1 MMDRLSRVPIFVA
14 VARHGSFAE
23 AARRLG
29 MTGSAVSKQ
38 VQRLENDLG
47 VRLFHRTTRQLSL
60 TDEGSFLFER
70 SAPLVEGIEEVGEM
84 LVGRKAKPEGS
95 LRISA
100 PVALAQ
106 RVLKEPL
113 TSFTSHHPRIQLHVE
128 LSDRFVDLVGEGFDL
143 AIRIGHLEDSS
154 LVARRL
160 SDVPMVLVG
169 APILLAEYGTPS
181 TPEDLSK
188 IPFIHYAPERAVQR
202 LKFQCGSDEPVQ
214 IATQAKL
221 STNNDQMM
229 VSFASAGQGLILLPR
244 FMVESELNDGRLREV
259 LSDYRLFPERKLY
272 AVFPHGRH
280 LPLKTR
286 ALIDF
291 LVDELALKKPE
302 HKGLGFLGSR

>member
-1 MMDRLSRVPIFVA
+1 
-14 VARHGSFAE
+14 
-23 AARRLG
+23 

-47 VRLFHRTTRQLSL
+47 ARLFHRTTRQLSL

-84 LVGRKAKPEGS
+84 LAGRKVNPEGS
-95 LRISA
+95 LRVSA

-113 TSFTSHHPRIQLHVE
+113 TSFIMKNSGIHLHVE

-160 SDVPMVLVG
+160 ADVPMVLVG
-169 APILLAEYGTPS
+169 APILLAEYGTPK
-181 TPEDLSK
+181 TPDDLSN
-188 IPFIHYAPERAVQR
+188 IPFVHYGSDRNAQR
-202 LKFQCGSDEPVQ
+202 LKLQKGSEEPAQ
-214 IATQAKL
+214 IVTQARL

-229 VSFASAGQGLILLPR
+229 VSFARAGQGLILLPR
-244 FMVESELNDGRLREV
+244 FMVESELQNERLREV
-259 LSDYRLFPERKLY
+259 LPDYQLIPERKLY

-286 ALIDF
+286 VLIDF
-291 LVDELALKKPE
+291 LVEELA
-302 HKGLGFLGSR
+302 

>member
-1 MMDRLSRVPIFVA
+1 MDRLSRVPIFVA

-38 VQRLENDLG
+38 VQRLESDLG

-84 LVGRKAKPEGS
+84 LAGRKAKPEGS
-95 LRISA
+95 LRVSA

-106 RVLKEPL
+106 RVLREPL
-113 TSFTSHHPRIQLHVE
+113 TLFVTNYPDVNLHIE
-128 LSDRFVDLVGEGFDL
+128 LSDRFVDLVAEGFDV

-154 LVARRL
+154 LIARRL
-160 SDVPMVLVG
+160 ADVPMVLVG
-169 APILLAEYGTPS
+169 APILLAEYGMPS
-181 TPEDLSK
+181 DPSQLSR
-188 IPFIHYAPERAVQR
+188 IPFIHYATER
-202 LKFQCGSDEPVQ
+202 
-214 IATQAKL
+214 TNAKL
-221 STNNDQMM
+221 ILAKDGVPIPVPTEAKISTNSDQMM
-229 VSFASAGQGLILLPR
+229 VSFARAGQGLIALPR
-244 FMVESELNDGRLREV
+244 FMVETELADGRLREV
-259 LSDYRLFPERKLY
+259 LPEYQIYPERKLY

-286 ALIDF
+286 VFIDF
-291 LVDELALKKPE
+291 LVRELGNP
-302 HKGLGFLGSR
+302 

>member
-1 MMDRLSRVPIFVA
+1 MI
-14 VARHGSFAE
+14 
-23 AARRLG
+23 
-29 MTGSAVSKQ
+29 SA
-38 VQRLENDLG
+38 
-47 VRLFHRTTRQLSL
+47 TRQLSL

-84 LVGRKAKPEGS
+84 LAGRKVNPEGF
-95 LRISA
+95 LRVSA

-113 TSFTSHHPRIQLHVE
+113 TSFIMKNPGIHLHVE

-160 SDVPMVLVG
+160 ADVPMVLVG
-169 APILLAEYGTPS
+169 APILLAEYGTPKR
-181 TPEDLSK
+181 PDDLSN
-188 IPFIHYAPERAVQR
+188 IPFVHYGSDRNAQR
-202 LKFQCGSDEPVQ
+202 LKLQKGSEEPVQ
-214 IATQAKL
+214 MVTQARL

-229 VSFASAGQGLILLPR
+229 VSFARAGQGLIFLPR
-244 FMVESELNDGRLREV
+244 FMVESELQNERLREV
-259 LSDYRLFPERKLY
+259 LPDYHLIPERNLY

-286 ALIDF
+286 VLIDF
-291 LVDELALKKPE
+291 LVEELA
-302 HKGLGFLGSR
+302 

>member
-1 MMDRLSRVPIFVA
+1 MQKNMDRLSRIPIFVA

-47 VRLFHRTTRQLSL
+47 ARLFHRTTRQLSL

-84 LVGRKAKPEGS
+84 LAGRKVNPEGS

-113 TSFTSHHPRIQLHVE
+113 TSFIMKNPGIHLHVE

-160 SDVPMVLVG
+160 ADVSMVLVG
-169 APILLAEYGTPS
+169 APILLAEYGTPKS
-181 TPEDLSK
+181 PDDLSN
-188 IPFIHYAPERAVQR
+188 IPFVHYGSDRNAQR
-202 LKFQCGSDEPVQ
+202 LKLQKGSEEPAQ
-214 IATQAKL
+214 IVTQARL

-229 VSFASAGQGLILLPR
+229 VSFARAGLGLILLPR
-244 FMVESELNDGRLREV
+244 FMVESELQNERLREV
-259 LSDYRLFPERKLY
+259 LPDHQLIPERKLY

-286 ALIDF
+286 VLIDF
-291 LVDELALKKPE
+291 LVEELA
-302 HKGLGFLGSR
+302 

>member
-1 MMDRLSRVPIFVA
+1 MDRLSRVPIFVA

-60 TDEGSFLFER
+60 TDEGLFLFER

-84 LVGRKAKPEGS
+84 LAGRQAKPGGS
-95 LRISA
+95 LRLSA
-100 PVALAQ
+100 PLALAQ
-106 RVLKEPL
+106 RLLKEPL
-113 TSFTSHHPRIQLHVE
+113 ASFASHHPDINLHVE

-154 LVARRL
+154 LIARRL
-160 SDVPMVLVG
+160 ANVPMILVG
-169 APILLAEYGTPS
+169 APILLAQYGTPQS
-181 TPEDLSK
+181 AEDLVK
-188 IPFIHYAPERAVQR
+188 IPFIHYASERVVQR
-202 LKFQCGSDEPVQ
+202 LKLQKGNEEPIQ
-214 IATQAKL
+214 INTQGRL

-229 VSFASAGQGLILLPR
+229 VSFARAGQGLIMLPK
-244 FMVESELNDGRLREV
+244 FMVKTELDNDSLREV
-259 LSDYRLFPERKLY
+259 LPLYRLYPERKIY
-272 AVFPHGRH
+272 AIFPHGRH

-291 LVDELALKKPE
+291 LVDELA
-302 HKGLGFLGSR
+302 

>member
-1 MMDRLSRVPIFVA
+1 MDRLSRVPIFVA
-14 VARHGSFAE
+14 VARYGSFAE
-23 AARRLG
+23 GARRLG

-84 LVGRKAKPEGS
+84 LAGRKAKPEGS
-95 LRISA
+95 LRLSA

-106 RVLKEPL
+106 RLLKDPL
-113 TSFTSHHPRIQLHVE
+113 TSFVSHHPGINLHVE

-143 AIRIGHLEDSS
+143 TIRIGHLEDSS

-160 SDVPMVLVG
+160 ADVPMVIAG
-169 APILLAEYGTPS
+169 APILLAKYGTPQS
-181 TPEDLSK
+181 AEDLAI
-188 IPFIHYAPERAVQR
+188 IPFVHYTSERTVQR
-202 LKFQCGSDEPVQ
+202 LKLQKELEEPIQVN
-214 IATQAKL
+214 TQGRL

-229 VSFASAGQGLILLPR
+229 VSFARAGEGLIMLPK
-244 FMVESELNDGRLREV
+244 FMVQAELDNGVLREV
-259 LSDYRLFPERKLY
+259 LPEYRLFPERKMY

-286 ALIDF
+286 VLIDF
-291 LVDELALKKPE
+291 LVKELA
-302 HKGLGFLGSR
+302 

>member
-1 MMDRLSRVPIFVA
+1 MDRLSRIPIFVA

-47 VRLFHRTTRQLSL
+47 ARLFHRTTRQLSL

-84 LVGRKAKPEGS
+84 LAGRKVNPEGS
-95 LRISA
+95 LRVSA

-113 TSFTSHHPRIQLHVE
+113 TSFIMKNSGIHLHVE

-160 SDVPMVLVG
+160 ADVPMVLVG
-169 APILLAEYGTPS
+169 APILLAEYGTPK
-181 TPEDLSK
+181 TPDDLSN
-188 IPFIHYAPERAVQR
+188 IPFVHYGSDRNAQR
-202 LKFQCGSDEPVQ
+202 LKLQRDSEEPVQ
-214 IATQAKL
+214 IVTQARL

-229 VSFASAGQGLILLPR
+229 VSFARAGQGLILLPR
-244 FMVESELNDGRLREV
+244 FMVESELQNERLREV
-259 LSDYRLFPERKLY
+259 LPDYQLIPERKLY

-286 ALIDF
+286 VLIDF
-291 LVDELALKKPE
+291 LVAELA
-302 HKGLGFLGSR
+302 

>member
-1 MMDRLSRVPIFVA
+1 MDRLSRVPIFVA

-84 LVGRKAKPEGS
+84 LAGRKAKPEGS
-95 LRISA
+95 LRLSA
-100 PVALAQ
+100 PLSLAQ
-106 RVLKEPL
+106 RLLKEPL
-113 TSFTSHHPRIQLHVE
+113 TSFVSQHPGINLHVE

-143 AIRIGHLEDSS
+143 AIRIGHLDDSS
-154 LVARRL
+154 LIARRL
-160 SDVPMVLVG
+160 ADVPMILVG
-169 APILLAEYGTPS
+169 APILLAQYGTPKS
-181 TPEDLSK
+181 AEDLAT
-188 IPFIHYAPERAVQR
+188 IPFVQYASERTVQR
-202 LKFQCGSDEPVQ
+202 LKLKKGSEEPIQV
-214 IATQAKL
+214 ITQGRL

-229 VSFASAGQGLILLPR
+229 VSFACAGQGLIMLPR
-244 FMVESELNDGRLREV
+244 FMVETELGRGMLREV
-259 LSDYRLFPERKLY
+259 LPAYSLFPERKLY

-286 ALIDF
+286 VLIDF
-291 LVDELALKKPE
+291 LVDELA
-302 HKGLGFLGSR
+302 

>member
-1 MMDRLSRVPIFVA
+1 MDRLSRVPIFVA

-38 VQRLENDLG
+38 VQRLEADLG

-84 LVGRKAKPEGS
+84 LAGRKAKPEGS
-95 LRISA
+95 LRVSA

-106 RVLKEPL
+106 RLLREPL
-113 TSFTSHHPRIQLHVE
+113 TSFVSRYPDVGLHIE

-154 LVARRL
+154 LIARRL
-160 SDVPMVLVG
+160 ADVPMVLVG
-169 APILLAEYGTPS
+169 APILLAEYGTPNTPAELS
-181 TPEDLSK
+181 T
-188 IPFIHYAPERAVQR
+188 IPFVHYATDR
-202 LKFQCGSDEPVQ
+202 
-214 IATQAKL
+214 TNAKL
-221 STNNDQMM
+221 ILEKDGVPVPVATEAKISTNNDQMM
-229 VSFASAGQGLILLPR
+229 VSFARAGQGMIALPR
-244 FMVESELNDGRLREV
+244 FMVETELADGRLREV
-259 LSDYRLFPERKLY
+259 LPDYRIYPERKLY

-286 ALIDF
+286 VLIDF
-291 LVDELALKKPE
+291 LVQELGNP
-302 HKGLGFLGSR
+302 

>member
-1 MMDRLSRVPIFVA
+1 MESIIQNLVGVVENMDRLSRIPIFVA

-47 VRLFHRTTRQLSL
+47 ARLFHRTTRQLSL

-84 LVGRKAKPEGS
+84 LAGRKVNPEGS
-95 LRISA
+95 LRVSA

-113 TSFTSHHPRIQLHVE
+113 TSFIMKNPGIHLHVE

-160 SDVPMVLVG
+160 ADVPMVLVG
-169 APILLAEYGTPS
+169 APILLAEYGTPK
-181 TPEDLSK
+181 TPDDLSN
-188 IPFIHYAPERAVQR
+188 IPFVHYGSDRNAQR
-202 LKFQCGSDEPVQ
+202 LKLQRDSEEPVQ
-214 IATQAKL
+214 IVTQARL

-229 VSFASAGQGLILLPR
+229 VSFARAGQGLILLPR
-244 FMVESELNDGRLREV
+244 FMVESELQNERLREV
-259 LSDYRLFPERKLY
+259 LPDYQLIPERKLY

-286 ALIDF
+286 VLIDF
-291 LVDELALKKPE
+291 LVEELA
-302 HKGLGFLGSR
+302 

>member
-1 MMDRLSRVPIFVA
+1 MDRLSRVPIFVA

-38 VQRLENDLG
+38 VQRLEADLG

-84 LVGRKAKPEGS
+84 LAGRKAKPEGS
-95 LRISA
+95 LRVSA

-106 RVLKEPL
+106 RLLKEPL
-113 TSFTSHHPRIQLHVE
+113 TSFIGQYPQVNLHIE
-128 LSDRFVDLVGEGFDL
+128 LSDRFVDLVAEGFDL
-143 AIRIGHLEDSS
+143 AIRIGHLDDSS

-160 SDVPMVLVG
+160 GDVAMVIVG
-169 APILLAEYGTPS
+169 APVLLAKYGILASPA
-181 TPEDLSK
+181 DLAN
-188 IPFIHYAPERAVQR
+188 IPFIHYATERAQGR
-202 LKFQCGSDEPVQ
+202 IQLAMPGSEPVAV
-214 IATQAKL
+214 ATDARL

-229 VSFASAGQGLILLPR
+229 VSFAKAGHGLIVLPR
-244 FMVESELNDGRLREV
+244 FMVETELQEGSLRAV
-259 LSDYRLFPERKLY
+259 LSEYRVVPERKLY
-272 AVFPHGRH
+272 AVFPNGRH

-286 ALIDF
+286 VLIDF
-291 LVDELALKKPE
+291 LVNEFKPA
-302 HKGLGFLGSR
+302 GRAS

>member
-1 MMDRLSRVPIFVA
+1 VDRLSRVPIFVA

-47 VRLFHRTTRQLSL
+47 ARLFHRTTRQLSL

-84 LVGRKAKPEGS
+84 LAGRKAKPEGT
-95 LRISA
+95 LRLSA

-113 TSFTSHHPRIQLHVE
+113 SAFAGKYPDVHLHVE

-143 AIRIGHLEDSS
+143 AVRIGHLEDSS

-160 SDVPMVLVG
+160 ADVEMVLVG
-169 APILLAEYGTPS
+169 APILLAEYGSPDNLVDVS
-181 TPEDLSK
+181 R
-188 IPFIHYAPERAVQR
+188 IPFIHYGTDRTQQRMLFQRGTEEPE
-202 LKFQCGSDEPVQ
+202 Q
-214 IATQAKL
+214 ITTEARL

-229 VSFASAGQGLILLPR
+229 VSFARAGLGMILLPR
-244 FMVESELNDGRLREV
+244 FMVEEELGNGKLREV
-259 LSDYRLFPERKLY
+259 LPEYRPYPDRKLY

-286 ALIDF
+286 VLIDF
-291 LVDELALKKPE
+291 LVEE
-302 HKGLGFLGSR
+302 MSR

>member
-1 MMDRLSRVPIFVA
+1 
-14 VARHGSFAE
+14 
-23 AARRLG
+23 

-84 LVGRKAKPEGS
+84 LAGRKAKPEGS

-113 TSFTSHHPRIQLHVE
+113 TSFASHHPRIQLHVE

-181 TPEDLSK
+181 TPDDLTK
-188 IPFIHYAPERAVQR
+188 IPFIHYASERAVQR
-202 LKFQCGSDEPVQ
+202 LKLQRGSDEPVQ
-214 IATQAKL
+214 IATQANL

-229 VSFASAGQGLILLPR
+229 VSFARAGQGLISLPR
-244 FMVESELNDGRLREV
+244 FMVESELDDGRLREV
-259 LSDYRLFPERKLY
+259 LPDYRLFPERKLY

-291 LVDELALKKPE
+291 LVDELAIKNPST
-302 HKGLGFLGSR
+302 KGSGF

>member
-1 MMDRLSRVPIFVA
+1 
-14 VARHGSFAE
+14 
-23 AARRLG
+23 
-29 MTGSAVSKQ
+29 
-38 VQRLENDLG
+38 
-47 VRLFHRTTRQLSL
+47 
-60 TDEGSFLFER
+60 
-70 SAPLVEGIEEVGEM
+70 M
-84 LVGRKAKPEGS
+84 LAGRKAKPEGS

-106 RVLKEPL
+106 RLLKEPL
-113 TSFTSHHPRIQLHVE
+113 TLFVSHHPGINLHVE

-169 APILLAEYGTPS
+169 APILLAEYGMPK
-181 TPEDLSK
+181 TPEDLAN
-188 IPFIHYAPERAVQR
+188 IPFVHYASERVMQR
-202 LKFQCGSDEPVQ
+202 LRLQRGNEEPVQ
-214 IATQAKL
+214 VVTQAKL

-229 VSFASAGQGLILLPR
+229 VSFARAGQGLILLPR
-244 FMVESELNDGRLREV
+244 FMVETELDDGRLREV
-259 LSDYRLFPERKLY
+259 LPDYQLFPERKLY

-291 LVDELALKKPE
+291 LVEELA
-302 HKGLGFLGSR
+302 

>member
-1 MMDRLSRVPIFVA
+1 MDRLSRVPIFLA
-14 VARHGSFAE
+14 VARYGSFAE

-29 MTGSAVSKQ
+29 MTGSAISKQ

-84 LVGRKAKPEGS
+84 LAGRKAKPMGS
-95 LRISA
+95 LRLSA
-100 PVALAQ
+100 PLALAQ
-106 RVLKEPL
+106 RLLKEPL
-113 TSFTSHHPRIQLHVE
+113 TSFVSHHPDINLHVE

-154 LVARRL
+154 LIARRL
-160 SDVPMVLVG
+160 ADVPMILVG
-169 APILLAEYGTPS
+169 APIFLAQYGTPQS
-181 TPEDLSK
+181 ADELAK
-188 IPFIHYAPERAVQR
+188 IPFVHYASERVVQR
-202 LKFQCGSDEPVQ
+202 LKLQKGNEEPIQ
-214 IATQAKL
+214 INTQGRL

-229 VSFASAGQGLILLPR
+229 VSFARAGQGLIMLPK
-244 FMVESELNDGRLREV
+244 FMVKTELDKGSLREV
-259 LSDYRLFPERKLY
+259 LPLYRLYPERKIY

-286 ALIDF
+286 VLIDF
-291 LVDELALKKPE
+291 LVDELA
-302 HKGLGFLGSR
+302 

>member
-1 MMDRLSRVPIFVA
+1 MDRLSRVPIFVA

-47 VRLFHRTTRQLSL
+47 ARLFHRTTRQLSL

-84 LVGRKAKPEGS
+84 LAGRKAKPEGS

-113 TSFTSHHPRIQLHVE
+113 TSFASHHPGIQLHVE

-169 APILLAEYGTPS
+169 APILLAEYGIPS
-181 TPEDLSK
+181 TPEDLSR
-188 IPFIHYAPERAVQR
+188 IPFIHYASERAVQR
-202 LKFQCGSDEPVQ
+202 LKLQRASDEPVQ

-229 VSFASAGQGLILLPR
+229 VSFARAGQGLILLPR
-244 FMVESELNDGRLREV
+244 FMVESELDNGRLREV
-259 LSDYRLFPERKLY
+259 LPDYRLFPERKLY

-291 LVDELALKKPE
+291 LVDELAMNNPST
-302 HKGLGFLGSR
+302 KGSGF

>member
-1 MMDRLSRVPIFVA
+1 MDRLSRIPIFVA

-47 VRLFHRTTRQLSL
+47 ARLFHRTTRQLSL

-84 LVGRKAKPEGS
+84 LAGRKVNPEGS
-95 LRISA
+95 LRVSA

-113 TSFTSHHPRIQLHVE
+113 TSFIMKNPGIHLHVE

-160 SDVPMVLVG
+160 ADVPMVLVG
-169 APILLAEYGTPS
+169 APILLAEYGTPK
-181 TPEDLSK
+181 TPDDLSN
-188 IPFIHYAPERAVQR
+188 IPFVHYGSDRNAQR
-202 LKFQCGSDEPVQ
+202 LKLQKDSEEPVQ
-214 IATQAKL
+214 IVTQARL

-229 VSFASAGQGLILLPR
+229 VSFARAGQGLILLPR
-244 FMVESELNDGRLREV
+244 FMVESELQNERLREV
-259 LSDYRLFPERKLY
+259 LPDYQLIPERKLY

-286 ALIDF
+286 VLIDF
-291 LVDELALKKPE
+291 LVEELA
-302 HKGLGFLGSR
+302 

>member
-1 MMDRLSRVPIFVA
+1 MGRLSRVPIFVA
-14 VARHGSFAE
+14 VARNGSFAE
-23 AARRLG
+23 AARKLG

-38 VQRLENDLG
+38 IQRLESDLG
-47 VRLFHRTTRQLSL
+47 MRLFHRTTRQLSL

-70 SAPLVEGIEEVGEM
+70 SAPLVEGIEEVGEI
-84 LVGRKAKPEGS
+84 LAGRKVRPEGS

-100 PVALAQ
+100 PVAVAQ
-106 RVLKEPL
+106 RVLKETL
-113 TSFTSHHPRIQLHVE
+113 TAFTEKHPNINLHVE

-160 SDVPMVLVG
+160 SDIHMVLVG
-169 APILLAEYGTPS
+169 APILLAEHGMPKTLQ
-181 TPEDLSK
+181 ELSR
-188 IPFIHYAPERAVQR
+188 IPFIHYR
-202 LKFQCGSDEPVQ
+202 SDG
-214 IATQAKL
+214 ATQKFWFRKVGEEPAQITTPAKL

-229 VSFASAGQGLILLPR
+229 VAFARGGQGLILLPR
-244 FMVESELNDGRLREV
+244 FMVDKEIEEGALREV
-259 LSDYRLFPERKLY
+259 LPEYIPFPERKLY

-291 LVDELALKKPE
+291 LVEAMN
-302 HKGLGFLGSR
+302 

>member
-1 MMDRLSRVPIFVA
+1 MDRLSRIPIFVA

-47 VRLFHRTTRQLSL
+47 ARLFHRTTRQLSL

-84 LVGRKAKPEGS
+84 LAGRKVNPEGS
-95 LRISA
+95 LRVSA

-113 TSFTSHHPRIQLHVE
+113 TSFIMKNPGIHLHVE

-160 SDVPMVLVG
+160 ADVPMVLVG
-169 APILLAEYGTPS
+169 APILLAEYGTPK
-181 TPEDLSK
+181 TPDDLSN
-188 IPFIHYAPERAVQR
+188 IPFVHYGSDRNAQR
-202 LKFQCGSDEPVQ
+202 LTLQKGSEEPVQ
-214 IATQAKL
+214 IVTQARL

-229 VSFASAGQGLILLPR
+229 VSFARAGQGLILLPR
-244 FMVESELNDGRLREV
+244 FMVESELQNERLREV
-259 LSDYRLFPERKLY
+259 LPDYQLIPERKLY

-286 ALIDF
+286 VLIDF
-291 LVDELALKKPE
+291 LVEELA
-302 HKGLGFLGSR
+302 

>member
-1 MMDRLSRVPIFVA
+1 MDRLSRVPIFVA

-60 TDEGSFLFER
+60 TDEGLFLFER

-84 LVGRKAKPEGS
+84 LAGRQAKPGGS
-95 LRISA
+95 LRLSA
-100 PVALAQ
+100 PLALAQ
-106 RVLKEPL
+106 RLLKEPL
-113 TSFTSHHPRIQLHVE
+113 ASFVSHHPDINLHVE

-154 LVARRL
+154 LIARRL
-160 SDVPMVLVG
+160 ANVPMILVG
-169 APILLAEYGTPS
+169 APILLAQYGTPQS
-181 TPEDLSK
+181 AEDLVK
-188 IPFIHYAPERAVQR
+188 IPFIHYASERVVQR
-202 LKFQCGSDEPVQ
+202 LKLQKGNEEPIQ
-214 IATQAKL
+214 INTQGRL

-229 VSFASAGQGLILLPR
+229 VSFARAGQGLIMLPK
-244 FMVESELNDGRLREV
+244 FMVKTELDKDSLREV
-259 LSDYRLFPERKLY
+259 LPLYRLYPERKIY
-272 AVFPHGRH
+272 AIFPHGRH

-291 LVDELALKKPE
+291 LVDELA
-302 HKGLGFLGSR
+302 

>member
-1 MMDRLSRVPIFVA
+1 MDRLSRIPIFVA

-84 LVGRKAKPEGS
+84 LAGRKVNPEGS

-113 TSFTSHHPRIQLHVE
+113 TSFVVKNSGIHLHVE

-160 SDVPMVLVG
+160 ADVPMVLVG
-169 APILLAEYGTPS
+169 APILLAEYGTPE
-181 TPEDLSK
+181 TPDDLAN
-188 IPFIHYAPERAVQR
+188 IPFVHYGSDRNAQR
-202 LKFQCGSDEPVQ
+202 LKLQKGPDEPVQ

-229 VSFASAGQGLILLPR
+229 VSFARAGQGLIFLPR
-244 FMVESELNDGRLREV
+244 FMVESELENEHLREV
-259 LSDYRLFPERKLY
+259 LPDYQLIPERKLY
-272 AVFPHGRH
+272 AIFPHGRH

-286 ALIDF
+286 VLIDF
-291 LVDELALKKPE
+291 LVDELA
-302 HKGLGFLGSR
+302 

>member
-1 MMDRLSRVPIFVA
+1 MDRLSRVPIFVA

-84 LVGRKAKPEGS
+84 LAGRKAKPEGS

-113 TSFTSHHPRIQLHVE
+113 TSFASHHPGINLHIE

-169 APILLAEYGTPS
+169 APILLAEYGTPD
-181 TPEDLSK
+181 TPEDVTK
-188 IPFIHYAPERAVQR
+188 IPFIHYASDRSVQR
-202 LKFQCGSDEPVQ
+202 FKLQRGGDEPIQV
-214 IATQAKL
+214 ITQARL

-229 VSFASAGQGLILLPR
+229 VSFAKAGQGLILLPK
-244 FMVESELNDGRLREV
+244 FMVESELQDGKLREI
-259 LSDYRLFPERKLY
+259 LPDYRLFPERKLY

-291 LVDELALKKPE
+291 LIDELA
-302 HKGLGFLGSR
+302 

>member
-1 MMDRLSRVPIFVA
+1 MDRLSRVPIFVA

-84 LVGRKAKPEGS
+84 LAGRKAKPEGS

-113 TSFTSHHPRIQLHVE
+113 TSFASHHPGINLHIE

-169 APILLAEYGTPS
+169 APILLAEYGKPE
-181 TPEDLSK
+181 TPEDVTK
-188 IPFIHYAPERAVQR
+188 IPFIHYASDRSVQR
-202 LKFQCGSDEPVQ
+202 FKLQRGGDEPIQV
-214 IATQAKL
+214 ITQARL

-229 VSFASAGQGLILLPR
+229 VSFAKAGQGLILLPK
-244 FMVESELNDGRLREV
+244 FMVESELQDGKLREI
-259 LSDYRLFPERKLY
+259 LPDYRLFPERKLY

-291 LVDELALKKPE
+291 LIDELA
-302 HKGLGFLGSR
+302 

>member
-1 MMDRLSRVPIFVA
+1 MDRLSRVPIFVA

-38 VQRLENDLG
+38 VQRLEADLG

-84 LVGRKAKPEGS
+84 LAGRKAKPEGS

-106 RVLKEPL
+106 RLLKEPL
-113 TSFTSHHPRIQLHVE
+113 SSFVGRYPDVNLHVE
-128 LSDRFVDLVGEGFDL
+128 LSDRFVDLVAEGFDL
-143 AIRIGHLEDSS
+143 AVRIGHLEDSS

-160 SDVPMVLVG
+160 GDVDMVMVG
-169 APILLAEYGTPS
+169 APILLAEYGVPTDPQA
-181 TPEDLSK
+181 LSR
-188 IPFIHYAPERAVQR
+188 IPFIHYASERSNAR
-202 LKFQCGSDEPVQ
+202 LQLMKDGEPIPVVTE
-214 IATQAKL
+214 ARL

-229 VSFASAGQGLILLPR
+229 VSFAKAGYGLIVLPR
-244 FMVESELNDGRLREV
+244 FMVAAEIADGSLREV
-259 LSDYRLFPERKLY
+259 LTEYQVYPPRKLY

-286 ALIDF
+286 VLIDF
-291 LVDELALKKPE
+291 LVQEFAV
-302 HKGLGFLGSR
+302 

>member
-1 MMDRLSRVPIFVA
+1 MDRLSRVPIFLA
-14 VARHGSFAE
+14 VARYGSFAE

-29 MTGSAVSKQ
+29 MTGSAISKQ

-84 LVGRKAKPEGS
+84 LAGRKAKPMGS
-95 LRISA
+95 LRLSA
-100 PVALAQ
+100 PLALAQ
-106 RVLKEPL
+106 RLLKEPL
-113 TSFTSHHPRIQLHVE
+113 TSFVSHHPDINLHVE

-154 LVARRL
+154 LIARRL
-160 SDVPMVLVG
+160 ADVPMVLVG
-169 APILLAEYGTPS
+169 APILLAQYGTPQS
-181 TPEDLSK
+181 AEELAK
-188 IPFIHYAPERAVQR
+188 IPFVHYASERVVQR
-202 LKFQCGSDEPVQ
+202 LKLQKGNEEPIQ
-214 IATQAKL
+214 INTQGRL

-229 VSFASAGQGLILLPR
+229 VSFARAGQGLIMLPK
-244 FMVESELNDGRLREV
+244 FMVKTELDKGSLREV
-259 LSDYRLFPERKLY
+259 LPLYRLYPERKIY

-286 ALIDF
+286 VLIDF
-291 LVDELALKKPE
+291 LVDELA
-302 HKGLGFLGSR
+302 

>member
-1 MMDRLSRVPIFVA
+1 MDRLSRIPIFVA

-47 VRLFHRTTRQLSL
+47 ARLFHRTTRQLSL

-84 LVGRKAKPEGS
+84 LAGRKVNPEGS
-95 LRISA
+95 LRVSA

-113 TSFTSHHPRIQLHVE
+113 TSFIMKNSGIHLHVE

-154 LVARRL
+154 LVARKL
-160 SDVPMVLVG
+160 ADVPMVLVG
-169 APILLAEYGTPS
+169 APILLAEYGTPK
-181 TPEDLSK
+181 TPDDLST
-188 IPFIHYAPERAVQR
+188 IPFVHYGSDRNAQR
-202 LKFQCGSDEPVQ
+202 LKLQRDSEEPVQ
-214 IATQAKL
+214 IVTQARL

-229 VSFASAGQGLILLPR
+229 VSFARAGQGLILLPR
-244 FMVESELNDGRLREV
+244 FMVESELQNERLREV
-259 LSDYRLFPERKLY
+259 LPDYQLIPERKLY

-286 ALIDF
+286 VLIDF
-291 LVDELALKKPE
+291 LVEELA
-302 HKGLGFLGSR
+302 